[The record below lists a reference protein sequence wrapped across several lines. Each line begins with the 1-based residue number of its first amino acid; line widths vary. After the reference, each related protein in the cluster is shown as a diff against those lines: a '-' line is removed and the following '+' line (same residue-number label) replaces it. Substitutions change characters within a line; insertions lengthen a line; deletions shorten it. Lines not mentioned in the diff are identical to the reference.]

1 MSTMQPT
8 SPAAL
13 DIKTARFNMIEQQIR
28 PWEVADPTVLALLD
42 SVPRDQFAPTALRG
56 LAYADVGLP
65 LSSTAKEGESMLHPK
80 AQARLAQDIALHA
93 DDTVLHIG
101 TGSGFTAALL
111 AKQAKSVLSLEINP
125 AIAAQARANLQA
137 AGITNVDVRQA
148 DAAADGF
155 KACAAQGPYNA
166 IVLSGTVAEVPQA
179 LLDLLKVGGRLFAFV
194 GEDPVVRATVV
205 TRATDTAFSTAQP
218 WDFVAPRLVNFPTP
232 STFRF

>member
-1 MSTMQPT
+1 MQAT
-8 SPAAL
+8 SPFAL
-13 DIKTARFNMIEQQIR
+13 DTETARFNMIEQQIR
-28 PWEVADPTVLALLD
+28 PWEVADATVLALLD
-42 SVPRDQFAPTALRG
+42 SVPRDQFAPVALRG

-65 LSSTAKEGESMLHPK
+65 LSSPAKDGESMLHPK
-80 AQARLAQDIALHA
+80 AQARMAQDIALNA
-93 DDTVLHIG
+93 NETVLHIG
-101 TGSGFTAALL
+101 TGSGFSVALL
-111 AKQAKSVLSLEINP
+111 AKQAKSVLTLEINP
-125 AIAAQARANLQA
+125 AIAKQAKENLQR

-148 DAAADGF
+148 DAAADNF
-155 KACAAQGPYNA
+155 KACTAQGPYDA

-205 TRATDTAFSTAQP
+205 TRASETGYATAQP

>member
-1 MSTMQPT
+1 MNTMQPQ

-13 DIKTARFNMIEQQIR
+13 DIKAARFNMIEQQIR

-42 SVPRDQFAPTALRG
+42 SVPRDQFAPIALRG

-65 LSSTAKEGESMLHPK
+65 LSSPAKEGESMLHPK
-80 AQARLAQDIALHA
+80 AQARLAQDIALKA
-93 DDTVLHIG
+93 DETVLHIG

-111 AKQAKSVLSLEINP
+111 AKQAKSVLSLEIN
-125 AIAAQARANLQA
+125 ATIAKHAAENLQR
-137 AGITNVDVRQA
+137 AGITNVDVRNA
-148 DAAADGF
+148 DATADNF
-155 KACAAQGPYNA
+155 KACAAQGPYDA

-194 GEDPVVRATVV
+194 GEDPVVRATLV
-205 TRATDTAFSTAQP
+205 TRASDSAFATAQP
-218 WDFVAPRLVNFPTP
+218 WDFVAPRLVNFPVL

>member
-1 MSTMQPT
+1 MSTMPT
-8 SPAAL
+8 PSPFAL
-13 DIKTARFNMIEQQIR
+13 DVKTARFNMIEQQIR

-42 SVPRDQFAPTALRG
+42 SVPRDQFAPAALRG

-65 LSSTAKEGESMLHPK
+65 LSSPAKDGESMLHPK
-80 AQARLAQDIALHA
+80 AQARMAQDIALKA

-125 AIAAQARANLQA
+125 TIAKQAADNLQR
-137 AGITNVDVRQA
+137 AGITNVDVRAA
-148 DAAADGF
+148 DATADNF
-155 KACAAQGPYNA
+155 KACAAQGPYDA
-166 IVLSGTVAEVPQA
+166 IVLSGTVVEVPQA

-194 GEDPVVRATVV
+194 GEDPVVRATVI
-205 TRATDTAFSTAQP
+205 TRASDTAYATAQP
-218 WDFVAPRLVNFPTP
+218 WDFVAPRLLNFPAP